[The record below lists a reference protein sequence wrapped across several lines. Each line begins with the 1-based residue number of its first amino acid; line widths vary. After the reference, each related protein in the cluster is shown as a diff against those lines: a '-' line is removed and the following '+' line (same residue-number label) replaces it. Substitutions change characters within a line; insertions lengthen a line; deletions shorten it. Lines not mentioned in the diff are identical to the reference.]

1 MRGSIPR
8 ALIYGIDHFAAGKL
22 AKKLLDQ
29 EIEVLGIGE
38 DFLKIE
44 DKENFQFKMELGEED
59 VDFNYIFDFV
69 GEEKIWGKAKEE
81 QSKITII
88 SVNDKNLANRIE
100 KETRHLDCNWRL
112 VESYGVYGPQMPE
125 EGFLFEAIE
134 KSIQNKNLVLPNLSS
149 IYRVLNVE
157 DLVEAILRANFL
169 SGTDKERFLVLGEET
184 NSEEVAA
191 VLIDEAKMTTNKVIQ
206 EDIKIDNWNRSE
218 VLENWEKLRWKP
230 EIVFKEGIKETL
242 QYFFSKMDEESRKK
256 KPVEIPKKNWE
267 VTVEPIL
274 KKKEKRFLE
283 VMVEEEKPK
292 EELKEIEIEVKKKPE
307 TRKESKLSKI
317 EIVED
322 DENEIEDE
330 KENFIKEEEKI
341 EPVKKEIEQNI
352 FNIKNN
358 KPKYGLV
365 LLLSLL
371 IILVLMPLNWASVG
385 FFSYKNIF
393 ATEKL
398 IQQRKYSQADAVTKR
413 SLKKVQNLDLR
424 IDDWGLNRFSLM
436 RNYQTV
442 LKTMKDVFILEN
454 KAIELAKTSEEINGA
469 IFNGKQINW
478 NNSLERLKT
487 ELTDIESQMGILQ
500 ARLKGNWKWLPGRWE
515 GLLSKTSKYLDE
527 IKSTVSLSNKASGL
541 LPEFLGLD
549 GKRREYL
556 VLLQNE
562 NELRP
567 TGGFIGSYAILSFEK
582 GKLINFEIKD
592 VYEADG
598 QLKGHVEP
606 PEEIKNYLG
615 EAGWFM
621 RDANWNADFSQT
633 SKDLQWFLEKETG
646 RKVDGVIGL
655 NLEVIKTI
663 LETTGEIF
671 VPDFNEKINKDNLY
685 EQAEFYAETKF
696 FPGSTQKASFLGG
709 LGKQLFEEVKNL
721 KTDKMALL
729 YKGIINL
736 LGKNEI
742 QVYLNQ
748 KRGEELL
755 SNLGWSGTLYKGKCN
770 SDKCYADYLFL
781 VEANF
786 GVNKA
791 NYFLYRNIEQSIN
804 ISNNSVDRILKI
816 NYENTAKN
824 TAWPGGDYKNYL
836 RVYLPTNITLGQI
849 SLVDANDPN
858 SKKIYNNSEIKVID
872 TNDKREVGLLVM
884 VPVNSKRIL
893 QIEYS
898 SPINLDSATQN
909 DKNNN
914 TFSYLNYIQKQ
925 SGFGN
930 TGLVT
935 LVSFPKDF
943 QPTQVQPE
951 ASLVGGK
958 LLFNQKL
965 EGNIKM
971 GVELGK

>member
-69 GEEKIWGKAKEE
+69 GDNKVWEKAKEE
-81 QSKITII
+81 QSKLTII
-88 SVNDKNLANRIE
+88 SVNDRTLANRVE
-100 KETRHLDCNWRL
+100 KESRHLDCNWRL

-134 KSIQNKNLVLPNLSS
+134 KAIQNKNLTLPSLDLV
-149 IYRVLNVE
+149 YRILNVE
-157 DLVEAILRANFL
+157 DLVEAVLRANFL

-184 NSEEVAA
+184 NSEEMAA

-206 EDIKIDNWNRSE
+206 EDIKIDSWRKTE

-230 EIVFKEGIKETL
+230 EVNFKEGIKETL

-267 VTVEPIL
+267 VAVEPIL

-322 DENEIEDE
+322 DEIEVEDE
-330 KENFIKEEEKI
+330 KEEENKI
-341 EPVKKEIEQNI
+341 PLNLPLTRETLKISKIV
-352 FNIKNN
+352 NN
-358 KPKYGLV
+358 RPKYGLIFF
-365 LLLSLL
+365 LSLL
-371 IILVLMPLNWASVG
+371 VILILMPINWMGVG

-393 ATEKL
+393 AAEKL
-398 IQQRKYSQADAVTKR
+398 IQQKKYSQADITTKK
-413 SLKKVQNLDLR
+413 SLKKVQNLDLK
-424 IDDWGLNRFSLM
+424 IDDWGLNRFALM

-442 LKTMKDVFILEN
+442 LKTMEDVFILEN
-454 KAIELAKTSEEINGA
+454 KAIELAKNGEEINGA
-469 IFNGKQINW
+469 IFNGRQINW
-478 NNSLERLKT
+478 NSNLERLKT
-487 ELTDIESQMGILQ
+487 ELTDIESQIGILQ

-515 GLLSKTSKYLDE
+515 DLPLKISKQLDE
-527 IKSTVSLSNKASGL
+527 TKLIVDLSNKATNV

-663 LETTGEIF
+663 LETTGEVF

-709 LGKQLFEEVKNL
+709 LGKQLFEEVRNL

-748 KRGEELL
+748 KKGEETL

-804 ISNNSVDRILKI
+804 ISNNSVDRVLKI
-816 NYENTAKN
+816 NYENTAKS

-836 RVYLPTNITLGQI
+836 RIYLPTNIILGQV

-858 SKKIYNNSEIKVID
+858 SKKIYNSSEIKIMDV
-872 TNDKREVGLLVM
+872 NDKREVGLLLT

-893 QIEYS
+893 QIQYS
-898 SPINLDSATQN
+898 SPINLDG
-909 DKNNN
+909 KN

-965 EGNIKM
+965 DGNIKM